1 MAARLLWLEARPE
14 SADLSRLFATL
25 TRLDDIGSCKLA
37 ELEISQDN
45 RSLFAAVKDY
55 TESVPTTLFDCGIGP
70 FELTS
75 VVLVDADPGGVGAKQ
90 DQAQFLIECR
100 LPPRLTMEAYL
111 ARKRQS
117 ATIYPFVPEAALLR
131 TYVSADLSKCFLFY
145 NAHDTESA
153 KRACRL
159 VGYRVSRLHT
169 LANTT
174 SRSHPSATS
183 QLENPA

>member
-1 MAARLLWLEARPE
+1 MPARLLWLEARPE
-14 SADLSRLFATL
+14 SAQLSRMVATL
-25 TRLDDIGSCKLA
+25 TRLDHIGSCKLA

-55 TESVPTTLFDCGIGP
+55 TQNVRRTLFDCGIGP

-75 VVLVDADPGGVGAKQ
+75 VVLVDADPGRTAKQ
-90 DQAQFLIECR
+90 EQAQFLIECR

-145 NAHDTESA
+145 NANDVESA

-174 SRSHPSATS
+174 SPSYPSPAS
-183 QLENPA
+183 QLENPV